1 MKKRLESELISIA
14 HRILK
19 LKNKSEVDQ
28 LYRETQKLYET
39 LTVLKFYGDNY
50 EQLKADVSKEDLQ
63 EKIENSLNEKPLKI
77 VSKPKIVAEIPVEE
91 NLKQVQIEEVVET
104 IEDEKLEDENL
115 NQVQIEEE
123 VVETIED
130 EKVEEENLNQVQI
143 KDDLD
148 FEAIFELAAET
159 PVEENLKQVHKDEN
173 LNQVQIEKEITFEP
187 VKQEPKQISF
197 EDLLGQNYTEPI
209 FDKPGNVATSIS
221 KIVEEV
227 KEDVVN
233 KVEIA
238 KVQVDENL
246 NQVQVVGNL
255 NQVQVD
261 ENLNQ
266 VQIKTLN
273 EKLSAGINVGL
284 NDRIA
289 FVKNLFADS
298 NEDYNRVI
306 SQLNTFDTMQEAQEF
321 IDDMVKPDYNDWSGK
336 EEYQERFMEIIE
348 KKFA

>member
-19 LKNKSEVDQ
+19 LKNKSEIDQ

-50 EQLKADVSKEDLQ
+50 EQLKADVSKEDLE
-63 EKIENSLNEKPLKI
+63 EKIENSLNEKPVKI

-91 NLKQVQIEEVVET
+91 NLKQVQIEEVVV
-104 IEDEKLEDENL
+104 DEEIVNEEEILEEEQVSNDESL
-115 NQVQIEEE
+115 KQVQIEEE
-123 VVETIED
+123 EVSNNDDLKEDKIE
-130 EKVEEENLNQVQI
+130 N
-143 KDDLD
+143 DLD
-148 FEAIFELAAET
+148 FESIFELAAET
-159 PVEENLKQVHKDEN
+159 PVEENLKQV
-173 LNQVQIEKEITFEP
+173 QIEKEIVFEA
-187 VKQEPKQISF
+187 VKQEPKQIAF

-209 FDKPGNVATSIS
+209 FDKPSNLATTSP
-221 KIVEEV
+221 KILEDV
-227 KEDVVN
+227 KEDVVS
-233 KVEIA
+233 KVETA
-238 KVQVDENL
+238 QVEVGEDG
-246 NQVQVVGNL
+246 NQVPIDENL

-321 IDDMVKPDYNDWSGK
+321 IDDMVKPDYNNWNGK

>member
-1 MKKRLESELISIA
+1 M
-14 HRILK
+14 
-19 LKNKSEVDQ
+19 
-28 LYRETQKLYET
+28 YET

-50 EQLKADVSKEDLQ
+50 EQLKATVSKEDLE
-63 EKIENSLNEKPLKI
+63 EKLENSLNEKPVKI
-77 VSKPKIVAEIPVEE
+77 VSKFKIIAETPLEQNLKHVQIEEEVPVNEEIVNKEEILEEEQVSNDE
-91 NLKQVQIEEVVET
+91 NLKQVQIEEEVVET

-115 NQVQIEEE
+115 NQVQI
-123 VVETIED
+123 
-130 EKVEEENLNQVQI
+130 

-148 FEAIFELAAET
+148 FEPIFELAAET
-159 PVEENLKQVHKDEN
+159 PLEEVE
-173 LNQVQIEKEITFEP
+173 IEKEITFEP
-187 VKQEPKQISF
+187 LKQEPKQISF

-209 FDKPGNVATSIS
+209 FDKPSNVATSIS

-233 KVEIA
+233 KFEIA
-238 KVQVDENL
+238 QVD
-246 NQVQVVGNL
+246 
-255 NQVQVD
+255 VD
-261 ENLNQ
+261 DNLNQ

-321 IDDMVKPDYNDWSGK
+321 IDDMVKPDYNNWNGK

>member
-19 LKNKSEVDQ
+19 LKNKSEIDQ
-28 LYRETQKLYET
+28 LYKETQKLYET

-50 EQLKADVSKEDLQ
+50 EQLKATVSKEDLE
-63 EKIENSLNEKPLKI
+63 EKLENSLNEKPVKI
-77 VSKPKIVAEIPVEE
+77 VSKFKIIAETPLEQNLKHVQIEEEVPVNEEIVNKEEILEEEQVSNDE
-91 NLKQVQIEEVVET
+91 NLKQVQIEEEVVET

-115 NQVQIEEE
+115 NQVQI
-123 VVETIED
+123 
-130 EKVEEENLNQVQI
+130 

-148 FEAIFELAAET
+148 FEPIFELAAET
-159 PVEENLKQVHKDEN
+159 PLEEVE
-173 LNQVQIEKEITFEP
+173 IEKEITFEP
-187 VKQEPKQISF
+187 LKQEPKQISF

-209 FDKPGNVATSIS
+209 FDKPSNVATSIS

-233 KVEIA
+233 KFEIA
-238 KVQVDENL
+238 QVD
-246 NQVQVVGNL
+246 
-255 NQVQVD
+255 VD
-261 ENLNQ
+261 DNLNQ

-321 IDDMVKPDYNDWSGK
+321 IDDMVKPDYNNWNGK

>member
-50 EQLKADVSKEDLQ
+50 EQLKADVSKEDLE
-63 EKIENSLNEKPLKI
+63 EKIENSLNEKPVKI

-91 NLKQVQIEEVVET
+91 NLKQVQIEEVVVDEEIVNEEEILEEEQVSNDENLKQVQIEEEVVET

-115 NQVQIEEE
+115 NQVQI
-123 VVETIED
+123 
-130 EKVEEENLNQVQI
+130 

-148 FEAIFELAAET
+148 FEPIFELAAET
-159 PVEENLKQVHKDEN
+159 PLEEVE
-173 LNQVQIEKEITFEP
+173 IEKEITFEP
-187 VKQEPKQISF
+187 LKQEPKQIAF

-209 FDKPGNVATSIS
+209 FDKPSNVATSIS

-233 KVEIA
+233 KFEIA
-238 KVQVDENL
+238 QVD
-246 NQVQVVGNL
+246 
-255 NQVQVD
+255 VD
-261 ENLNQ
+261 DNLNQ